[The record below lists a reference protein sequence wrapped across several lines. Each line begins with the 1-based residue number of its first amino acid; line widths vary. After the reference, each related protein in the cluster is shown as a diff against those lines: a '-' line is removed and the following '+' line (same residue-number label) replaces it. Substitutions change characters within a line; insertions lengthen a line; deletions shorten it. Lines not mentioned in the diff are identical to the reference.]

1 MIAEQEKTIKLDG
14 GVKDK
19 GMMEAIRIAQEA
31 EKAEEEEM
39 MRKALEESER

>member
-1 MIAEQEKTIKLDG
+1 
-14 GVKDK
+14 
-19 GMMEAIRIAQEA
+19 MMEAIRIAQEA